1 VKKSAPI
8 RQCLTLSRDT
18 GTTLREEIHTQRARS
33 EEPPADTIEKLHV
46 MPGAR
51 IE

>member
-1 VKKSAPI
+1 MKKPAPI
-8 RQCLTLSRDT
+8 RPCLTRSRDT
-18 GTTLREEIHTQRARS
+18 GTTLREEIHIKRPRP
-33 EEPPADTIEKLHV
+33 EEPAADTIEKLHL

>member
-1 VKKSAPI
+1 VKQSAPI

-18 GTTLREEIHTQRARS
+18 GTTLREEIK
-33 EEPPADTIEKLHV
+33 PPADTIKKLPV

>member
-1 VKKSAPI
+1 VKQSAPI
-8 RQCLTLSRDT
+8 RPCLTLSRDT
-18 GTTLREEIHTQRARS
+18 GTTLREEIHTKRPRP